1 MSSNNNNNHNLDIH
15 QYTLEEL
22 LNLFE
27 IKSTQTLDIYE
38 LKRAKKK
45 YQLLHPD
52 KSGLPN
58 EYFIFYQK
66 AYQKIEDYFQ
76 YMNPINKTQLQTANQ
91 EEEQTKYN
99 PYLNTDKKTQKTM
112 AKVIKTLAP
121 NELNQRMNEMFEQHM
136 AQKPDTKRGDWMKQE
151 NPVYDNLPGNIST
164 QEQLSIA
171 MEQIKRNQQN
181 KIVLHR
187 TNNPRQIG
195 AGSAYRGAQLYEEDE
210 IGDQK
215 EDEEDEY
222 ISCDPFSRLKYEDV
236 RKVHGAETIL
246 VEPDANLLQTRAK
259 NIQEHNQERSK
270 ALTPLEKQQALKM
283 FQEQEQARQMRD
295 EKIRR
300 NAYQKTE
307 SYAEKNQAILA
318 NFMRIGN

>member
-1 MSSNNNNNHNLDIH
+1 
-15 QYTLEEL
+15 
-22 LNLFE
+22 
-27 IKSTQTLDIYE
+27 
-38 LKRAKKK
+38 
-45 YQLLHPD
+45 
-52 KSGLPN
+52 
-58 EYFIFYQK
+58 
-66 AYQKIEDYFQ
+66 
-76 YMNPINKTQLQTANQ
+76 
-91 EEEQTKYN
+91 
-99 PYLNTDKKTQKTM
+99 
-112 AKVIKTLAP
+112 
-121 NELNQRMNEMFEQHM
+121 
-136 AQKPDTKRGDWMKQE
+136 MKQE
-151 NPVYDNLPGNIST
+151 NPIFENLPDTLST
-164 QEQLSIA
+164 QEQLSHA
-171 MEQIKRNQQN
+171 MEQIKKTQQN

-187 TNNPRQIG
+187 SNNPRQIG

-215 EDEEDEY
+215 EDEDDEY

-246 VEPDANLLQTRAK
+246 IEPDANLLQTRAK
-259 NIQEHNQERSK
+259 NIQEHNQERSRT
-270 ALTPLEKQQALKM
+270 LTPLEKQQALKM

>member
-1 MSSNNNNNHNLDIH
+1 MSSNNHNLDIH

-151 NPVYDNLPGNIST
+151 NPIFENLPDTLST
-164 QEQLSIA
+164 QEQLSHA
-171 MEQIKRNQQN
+171 MEQIKKTQQN

-215 EDEEDEY
+215 EDEDDEY

-259 NIQEHNQERSK
+259 NIQEHNQERSRT
-270 ALTPLEKQQALKM
+270 LTPLEKQQALKM